1 MEKVLGFGGLFFRAA
16 APEKLARWYLDH
28 LGIDLVPQTAE
39 GQPWVASGGP
49 TVFAPFAA
57 DTTYFTAEKA
67 VMVNFRVARLEPML
81 AQLAEAGIACTRLD
95 DMPGIGKF
103 AHLHDPE
110 GNPIELWEPEAP
122 PA

>member
-16 APEKLARWYLDH
+16 APKKLAKWYLDH
-28 LGIDLVPQTAE
+28 LGIDLVPETEE
-39 GQPWVASGGP
+39 GQAWMANGGP
-49 TVFAPFAA
+49 TVFAPFAQ
-57 DTTYFTAEKA
+57 DTTYFTEKKS
-67 VMVNFRVARLEPML
+67 VMVNFRVADMDAMV
-81 AQLAEAGIACTRLD
+81 AQLEQAGIPCTRLE

-122 PA
+122 A